1 MKYISLILVFSVLLV
16 SSVSFSAADLPDGVK
31 VGDAAPDFNIRNI
44 DNKRISLSTFREAK
58 GIILVYTCNSCPF
71 SRKYEDRIMNLH
83 KKFAGKGWPVL
94 AVNPND
100 STIAAEDSFSAMQ
113 KLAADSGYTFPY
125 ALDETQN
132 MARQYGARRTP
143 HVFLI
148 QNNNSKFMVAYI
160 GAIDDNA
167 SDPSKV
173 ETRFVE
179 NAIESMIKGGPVEPS
194 LTKAIGCTIKWRKD

>member
-1 MKYISLILVFSVLLV
+1 MYGASILLV
-16 SSVSFSAADLPDGVK
+16 SSVSFSAADLPDGIK

-44 DNKRISLSTFREAK
+44 DNKRINLSTFREAK
-58 GIILVYTCNSCPF
+58 GIILVFTCNSCPF
-71 SRKYEDRIMNLH
+71 SRKYEDRIKNLH
-83 KKFAGKGWPVL
+83 KMFASKGWPVL

-100 STIAAEDSFSAMQ
+100 STIKAEDSFSAMQ

-125 ALDETQN
+125 ALDETRS
-132 MARQYGARRTP
+132 MAMHYGARRTP

-148 QNNNSKFMVAYI
+148 QNNNSKFTVAYI

-167 SDPSKV
+167 SEPSRV

-179 NAIESMIKGGPVEPS
+179 KAIESMIKGEPVELS
-194 LTKAIGCTIKWRKD
+194 LTKAIGCTIKWRND